1 MAAHKLSL
9 LHSLIW
15 LSAAAVSLVGEWAQ
29 AACVE
34 MWARKWTDSVQ
45 TSVSRTDFQVNDLF
59 VLCIK
64 FEEDAY
70 VSIWDAS
77 PKTVEV
83 SRLYPNVLTH
93 KEANA
98 VTRAE
103 KLAGGKEHCFG
114 TPETFPLFFP
124 SDQGVGTGTLSVY
137 VTKDLDDQPPLEA
150 FKVPGQRM
158 LRSRISAATD
168 AFRLPQR
175 CSGKMKAYLDYKI
188 TR

>member
-1 MAAHKLSL
+1 MARKLSP

-15 LSAAAVSLVGEWAQ
+15 LSAAAFTLAGELAQ

-34 MWARKWTDSVQ
+34 MWARKWAGAAQ
-45 TSVSRTDFQVNDLF
+45 TSVPRTDFQVNDLF

-93 KEANA
+93 MEANA

-137 VTKDLDDQPPLEA
+137 VTKNLDDQPALED

-158 LRSRISAATD
+158 LHSRISAATNS
-168 AFRLPQR
+168 FESPQR
-175 CSGKMKAYLDYKI
+175 CSSKMKAYLEYKI